1 MTMTRKSRGD
11 VWKGLVAG
19 AVSGLAATFVMTQ
32 VQKAV
37 GRLSE
42 SRAVAEHPQ
51 HSERRGE
58 AGSARQRT
66 GDDATVRAASALWR
80 KATGHAPSQRVKEI
94 GGPLLHYGM
103 GAASGAVFGAM
114 AERKRLPRWVGLPF
128 GAALFA
134 AADVL
139 AVPLLGLA
147 KPPRRHPFQV
157 YGRALAAHLA
167 YGATTEAL
175 TPLARRGLDRLTS

>member
-1 MTMTRKSRGD
+1 MNRKARRD
-11 VWKGLVAG
+11 AWKGLVAG

-32 VQKAV
+32 AQKAM

-58 AGSARQRT
+58 PGSARQRT
-66 GDDATVRAASALWR
+66 GDDATVKAASALWR
-80 KATGHAPSQRVKEI
+80 KVTGHAPSQQVKEI

-103 GAASGAVFGAM
+103 GAVSGAVYGAT
-114 AERKRLPRWVGLPF
+114 AERKKLPRWVGLPF

-147 KPPRRHPFQV
+147 KPPRRHPVQV
-157 YGRALAAHLA
+157 YGRALAAHLV
-167 YGATTEAL
+167 YGLTTEAL
-175 TPLARRGLDRLTS
+175 TPLARRALDRLTA